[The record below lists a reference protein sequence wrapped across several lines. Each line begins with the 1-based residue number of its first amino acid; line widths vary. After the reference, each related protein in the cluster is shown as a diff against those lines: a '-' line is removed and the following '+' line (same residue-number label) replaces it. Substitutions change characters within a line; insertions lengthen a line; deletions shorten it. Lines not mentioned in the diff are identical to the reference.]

1 MNALC
6 PNGHFLNQRDEAL
19 FSPGGLQV
27 LESTVVHGLLVKL
40 MELHR
45 SRRFIWAETN
55 ERSKDDNEDDY
66 DDPTD
71 RAPWL
76 RIEQHRVNEGQ
87 GHVGGGRGTRERK
100 TIGAV
105 N

>member
-1 MNALC
+1 MRPAQIVISSIRETRHSSLPEVC
-6 PNGHFLNQRDEAL
+6 RFLK
-19 FSPGGLQV
+19 
-27 LESTVVHGLLVKL
+27 STVVHGPLVKL

-71 RAPWL
+71 RALWL

-87 GHVGGGRGTRERK
+87 GHVGGGRRTRERK